1 MKKIIWVNG
10 CFDILHSGHIELLE
24 YAKSLG
30 DFLIVGLD
38 SDERVRKL
46 KGKHRPLIPLHDR
59 KTIIESLKPVDHVVF
74 FDSNKELEFLIQHN
88 YIDTMV
94 VGEEYKDK
102 EVVGGQYALN
112 IYYFKLK
119 KGRSTTSIVN
129 KVLQEY
135 CKERYHDNS

>member
-46 KGKHRPLIPLHDR
+46 KGKHRPLISLHDR

-94 VGEEYKDK
+94 VGE
-102 EVVGGQYALN
+102 
-112 IYYFKLK
+112 
-119 KGRSTTSIVN
+119 
-129 KVLQEY
+129 
-135 CKERYHDNS
+135 